1 MSVNH
6 RHQGMR
12 CRRHRLSRPKGP
24 SSLSPGHRPGFATH
38 DDRRPEG
45 LRHASRPGITPPD
58 RTPLGRGDVSGGCH
72 PGRYPG
78 LRNPAP
84 LALKRITMRHE
95 EEIAAGRKELEGL
108 LG

>member
-12 CRRHRLSRPKGP
+12 CRRHRLSRPNGP
-24 SSLSPGHRPGFATH
+24 SSLSPGHRPGFATRG
-38 DDRRPEG
+38 DRRPEG
-45 LRHASRPGITPPD
+45 LRYGSRPGITPPD
-58 RTPLGRGDVSGGCH
+58 RTPLGRRMRGGAD
-72 PGRYPG
+72 PGRCPG

-84 LALKRITMRHE
+84 LALKRVTMRHE